1 MQKQLQTLSN
11 KQWRNKEMDKWEY
24 KYEKIYISELTS
36 FLKDFNKYGKDGWE
50 LCAYSESNNIAVFKR
65 KIEE

>member
-1 MQKQLQTLSN
+1 MNLMK
-11 KQWRNKEMDKWEY
+11 WRNREMDKWEY

>member
-1 MQKQLQTLSN
+1 
-11 KQWRNKEMDKWEY
+11 MDKWEY
-24 KYEKIYISELTS
+24 TYEKTYISELTS
-36 FLKDFNKYGKDGWE
+36 FLNDFNKYGKNGWE